1 MIAFLSLLARP
12 LGAWPKIVTLL
23 AVMMAGSVQVFAQDI
38 DNVENSCHD
47 ETRLVEEVSGVPA
60 HLLTAIART
69 ESGRALP
76 GDRAVSAWPWTVMA
90 EGRGRF
96 LANKSEAVA
105 EVQRLRARGITNID
119 VGCMQVNLHYH
130 GKAFVSLEE
139 AFDPLSNIAYAAAF
153 LTDLRR
159 EVRSWRKAV
168 GYYHSRDVKRS
179 NSYRRKVMTFWRD
192 EQKRA
197 YREDRAVRQARAAEV
212 RRRLYKSQ
220 P

>member
-1 MIAFLSLLARP
+1 MNAFLPRSTRH

-23 AVMMAGSVQVFAQDI
+23 GAVILWSIQTSAQAIEND
-38 DNVENSCHD
+38 ENSCHD
-47 ETRLVEEVSGVPA
+47 ETRLVEEISGVPA

-96 LANKSEAVA
+96 LANKSEAIA
-105 EVQRLRARGITNID
+105 EVERLRTRGVTNID
-119 VGCMQVNLHYH
+119 VGCMQVNLRYH
-130 GKAFVSLEE
+130 GKAFISLEE

-159 EVRSWRKAV
+159 EAHSWRKAV

-179 NSYRRKVMTFWRD
+179 NSYRRKVMIFWRE
-192 EQKRA
+192 EQKHA
-197 YREDRAVRQARAAEV
+197 YREDRAIRQARAAEM
-212 RRRLYKSQ
+212 RSRLNKND